1 MTSAGNVK
9 KTIINLTR
17 RRLIANSIDMLLV
30 PFFIF
35 GPIFFIM
42 YVMDI
47 KDFQYGGFTALL
59 LSIFAFTLG
68 FILQFGVFVIFTNGY
83 TVGGLIMRLKIVQ
96 LNGKKLKLWPTI
108 QRFLSAWNQ
117 HNKFMLYWHT
127 KVNTLGQ
134 FYYDEKFKT
143 TIINSSDNIPKVSD
157 IKNLEYNYAK
167 EFLIFFIILFFIS
180 NFINWISK

>member
-1 MTSAGNVK
+1 
-9 KTIINLTR
+9 
-17 RRLIANSIDMLLV
+17 MLV
-30 PFFIF
+30 APFFIF
-35 GPIFFIM
+35 GPELFIM
-42 YVMDI
+42 YVMGI
-47 KDFQYGGFTALL
+47 KEFQYGGFIALL
-59 LSIFAFTLG
+59 LSIILFTLG

-83 TVGGLIMRLKIVQ
+83 TVGGLIMRLKIVR
-96 LNGKKLKLWPTI
+96 LDGKKLKLWTTMK
-108 QRFLSAWNQ
+108 RFLSAWNR
-117 HNKFMLYWHT
+117 HYEFMFYSHT

-134 FYYDEKFKT
+134 FYYDEKFET